1 MKYFS
6 YERDEMVPFLPSKCE
21 KVLEVGCAEGGFR
34 KHFPEE
40 CEYWGVE
47 MNPDAAA
54 KALQSLDK
62 VLVGTF
68 QNVAQQ
74 IPENYFDVVICNDV
88 IEHMEDHAAFIESLK
103 ANLNSG
109 GVLVGSV
116 PNVRFQKNLIELLVR
131 RDWEYKDEGI
141 LDRTHLRFFTE
152 KSLRRG
158 LQETGFTIQSLAG
171 INSLLK
177 RKISLRSVLR
187 WLLVFLLGRDTQ
199 YRQFGFRISKGD

>member
-6 YERDEMVPFLPSKCE
+6 YERDEMVPFLPSNCQ
-21 KVLEVGCAEGGFR
+21 KVLEIGCAEGGFR
-34 KHFPEE
+34 KHLPEE

-47 MNPDAAA
+47 MNPEAAA

-68 QNVAQQ
+68 QEVAGQ

-88 IEHMEDHAAFIESLK
+88 IEHMEDHTVFIESLK
-103 ANLNSG
+103 AKLNTG

-116 PNVRFQKNLIELLVR
+116 PNVRFQKNLIELLLR
-131 RDWEYKDEGI
+131 KDWEYKDEGI

-152 KSLRRG
+152 KSLRRS
-158 LQETGFTIQSLAG
+158 LEETGFVIQSLTG

-177 RKISLRSVLR
+177 RKITPRSVAR
-187 WLLVFLLGRDTQ
+187 WLLVILLGRDTQ
-199 YRQFGFRISKGD
+199 YRQFGFKISIGD